1 LACCFEMSYK
11 NLSQTLNG
19 LRTTSELVLAD
30 PDNLILRPSC
40 MSSEYKTAHVAALLA
55 IRHEFEFKGLQALHT
70 G

>member
-1 LACCFEMSYK
+1 
-11 NLSQTLNG
+11 
-19 LRTTSELVLAD
+19 
-30 PDNLILRPSC
+30 